1 MSTFK
6 ERMQPVIDGLPAGE
20 DKDTLVALIDTH
32 DSMEL
37 SGFNPG
43 RSARAMRQYL
53 RQNANKD
60 AGDHARRP
68 HGAFPGKPPGT
79 QQNTQ

>member
-32 DSMEL
+32 DSMEQ

-60 AGDHARRP
+60 AGDHARHP

>member
-32 DSMEL
+32 DTMEQ
-37 SGFNPG
+37 SGFNRG

-53 RQNANKD
+53 RRCTHKD
-60 AGDHARRP
+60 ADDHARRP

-79 QQNTQ
+79 QQNTP

>member
-32 DSMEL
+32 DAMEQV
-37 SGFNPG
+37 GFSPG

-53 RQNANKD
+53 RQNADKETD
-60 AGDHARRP
+60 GHAGRP
-68 HGAFPGKPPGT
+68 HGAFPSKPPGT
-79 QQNTQ
+79 RQNTQ

>member
-20 DKDTLVALIDTH
+20 DKDALVALIDTH
-32 DSMEL
+32 DAMEQ
-37 SGFNPG
+37 SGFSPG

-53 RQNANKD
+53 RQNVGKEAD
-60 AGDHARRP
+60 GHSRR
-68 HGAFPGKPPGT
+68 HHGKPPGT
-79 QQNTQ
+79 HQNTR

>member
-6 ERMQPVIDGLPAGE
+6 ERMQPVIDGLAAGE

-32 DSMEL
+32 DSMEQA
-37 SGFNPG
+37 GFKPG

-53 RQNANKD
+53 LQQNNGMA
-60 AGDHARRP
+60 AGGHRRP
-68 HGAFPGKPPGT
+68 PGKPSGPR
-79 QQNTQ
+79 QKPQ

>member
-20 DKDTLVALIDTH
+20 DKDTLGALIDTH
-32 DSMEL
+32 DRMER

-60 AGDHARRP
+60 SGDHARRP
-68 HGAFPGKPPGT
+68 HGAFPGKSPGT
-79 QQNTQ
+79 RKSTQ

>member
-6 ERMQPVIDGLPAGE
+6 QRMQPVIDGLPAGE
-20 DKDTLVALIDTH
+20 DKDTLVALIDTY

-68 HGAFPGKPPGT
+68 HGTVPGKSPGT
-79 QQNTQ
+79 QSNTQ

>member
-6 ERMQPVIDGLPAGE
+6 QRMQPVIDGLPVGE

-32 DSMEL
+32 DSMEQ

-53 RQNANKD
+53 RQNTDKD

-68 HGAFPGKPPGT
+68 HGAFHGKPPGT

>member
-6 ERMQPVIDGLPAGE
+6 QRMQPVIDGLPAGN
-20 DKDTLVALIDTH
+20 DKEILVALIDTH
-32 DSMEL
+32 DSMEQ

-53 RQNANKD
+53 RQNTNKD

-68 HGAFPGKPPGT
+68 HGALPGKPPGT
-79 QQNTQ
+79 QQNTP